1 MARCIE
7 ECGAETFLDVNDIA
21 TGDDF
26 KELIRAEIARSDEL
40 VALFTPF
47 SRDRSWLWVEIGAAW
62 FARKRIVAIT
72 YGMNMEDLERDGG
85 GRAILTDMHHRSLN
99 DFDPYLHELRERIAS
114 G

>member
-1 MARCIE
+1 MERCIR
-7 ECGAETFLDVNDIA
+7 ECGPETFLDVNDVA

-26 KELIRAEIARSDEL
+26 KEVIRTEIGEADEL

-62 FARKRIVAIT
+62 ILRKRIVAIT
-72 YGMNMEDLERDGG
+72 YGMTLGDLEKGGG
-85 GRAILTDMHHRSLN
+85 GRAILADVHLRPLN
-99 DFDPYLHELRERIAS
+99 EFDVYLQELQERVPH